1 MEARVKPN
9 YRWKTVTAFSGREY
23 VKSEFRLVPQDCEAQ
38 ARANGSLEVRE
49 NVEQPQPETV
59 TVVTVEVPV
68 EATAPVEEVPFTESL
83 REVPYVR
90 EEWRSKRKQKKEPE
104 E

>member
-1 MEARVKPN
+1 MEARVKPD
-9 YRWKTVTAFSGREY
+9 YRWKNITAFSGREY

-49 NVEQPQPETV
+49 NVEQPQPEI
-59 TVVTVEVPV
+59 VTVEVPV
-68 EATAPVEEVPFTESL
+68 EAEAPIEEVPPTESL
-83 REVPYVR
+83 RETPYVR
-90 EEWRSKRKQKKEPE
+90 EDWKPHKRKQKKELE